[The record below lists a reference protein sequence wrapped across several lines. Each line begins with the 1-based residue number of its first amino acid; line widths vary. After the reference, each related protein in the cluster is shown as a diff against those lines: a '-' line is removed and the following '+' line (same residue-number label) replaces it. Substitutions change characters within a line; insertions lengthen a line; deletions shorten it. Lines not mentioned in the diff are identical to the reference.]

1 MLFQQWKH
9 QFTSWLCFGDGR
21 YSDVLPVL
29 EKESAAPEWST
40 HNADERSMAQK
51 LYAALTSFLRGRCS
65 HMVRA
70 ESQLKDGFK
79 LWYNLNQE
87 FLPSARQ
94 RSLAQAQA
102 LGAYPVFP
110 KDKSALEST
119 LSYEQLV
126 REYSKRVAAHIRKN

>member
-1 MLFQQWKH
+1 MFC
-9 QFTSWLCFGDGR
+9 LCLKRKVQLQSGLR
-21 YSDVLPVL
+21 
-29 EKESAAPEWST
+29 A
-40 HNADERSMAQK
+40 ADERSMAQK
-51 LYAALTSFLRGRCS
+51 LYAVLTSYLRGRCS

-87 FLPSARQ
+87 FLPSTRQ
-94 RSLAQAQA
+94 RSLALTQA

-110 KDKSALEST
+110 KDKSALESI

-126 REYSKRVAAHIRKN
+126 HEYEQASGSTYPKELMSATLIRCCNPRPREQIQ